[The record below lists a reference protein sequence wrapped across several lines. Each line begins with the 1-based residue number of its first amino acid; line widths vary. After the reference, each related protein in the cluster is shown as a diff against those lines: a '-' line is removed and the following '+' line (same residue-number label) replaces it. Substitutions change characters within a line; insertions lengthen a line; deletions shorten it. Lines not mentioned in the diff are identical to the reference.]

1 MLVVTDSQVWCL
13 DGAFCERERDR
24 RVRVSARAEVR
35 EVSNRLQMIVA
46 GSGENVVLAVVHV
59 GEMEVGRERPEEL
72 LGR

>member
-24 RVRVSARAEVR
+24 VRVSTRAEVR

-59 GEMEVGRERPEEL
+59 GEKEVGRERPEEL